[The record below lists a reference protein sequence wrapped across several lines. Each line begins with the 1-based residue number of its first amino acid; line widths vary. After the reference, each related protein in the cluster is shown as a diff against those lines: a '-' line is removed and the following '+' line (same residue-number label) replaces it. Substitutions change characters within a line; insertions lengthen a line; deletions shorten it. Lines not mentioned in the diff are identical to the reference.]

1 MLSKW
6 HIRGP
11 LEEQCISGSFCVE
24 EEEQA
29 SSKSLLM
36 NEGTENSPTEE
47 DILVLKKHLLD
58 IKYIEF

>member
-1 MLSKW
+1 M
-6 HIRGP
+6 
-11 LEEQCISGSFCVE
+11 E